1 MARPNVGSGAAAV
14 AQQAQLSEN
23 PDLDNQLAY
32 QRGIEAVIWS
42 MPAISIRE
50 LWEASFKDYGA
61 TWNDVILWSEPA
73 VPRHELL
80 TANNQVPYMLT
91 AINLRQGPVVVE
103 IPAAGAK
110 ALLFGSFVDNWQAPI
125 VGGLR
130 PVPANGGTAEDANAY
145 AQQMKVYPLSD
156 GAAPKPTRIV
166 RRHSLHILVMAA

>member
-1 MARPNVGSGAAAV
+1 M
-14 AQQAQLSEN
+14 E
-23 PDLDNQLAY
+23 
-32 QRGIEAVIWS
+32 QRHLVERACG
-42 MPAISIRE
+42 
-50 LWEASFKDYGA
+50 
-61 TWNDVILWSEPA
+61 
-73 VPRHELL
+73 PRHELL

-110 ALLFGSFVDNWQAPI
+110 ALLSAASSTTGKRRSLAAC
-125 VGGLR
+125 R
-130 PVPANGGTAEDANAY
+130 TANGGTAEDANAY